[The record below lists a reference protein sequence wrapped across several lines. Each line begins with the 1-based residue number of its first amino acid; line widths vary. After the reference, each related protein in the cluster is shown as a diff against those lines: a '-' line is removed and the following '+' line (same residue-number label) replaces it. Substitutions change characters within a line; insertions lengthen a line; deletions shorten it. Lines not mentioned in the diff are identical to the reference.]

1 MKQTLRPKAQV
12 RRRTPAPRNQTR
24 RADALRT
31 ANNRAA
37 LVRLYRRHR
46 VRLQGRRRS

>member
-1 MKQTLRPKAQV
+1 MKQTLRPKAQA
-12 RRRTPAPRNQTR
+12 RRRTPAFQNQAR
-24 RADALRT
+24 RAGTLRT